1 MKTKINIQI
10 KSLMIVV
17 LTILSINVYSQSVEF
32 HRDYFP
38 SDRAGLKE
46 ALQDLKDGDK
56 LFLMGPA
63 MYTDALVF
71 YSRAN
76 TFNPNNAML
85 NYKIGI
91 CYLNSVNHPKSIEY
105 FEKAVRLNVPQID
118 VYYYLGLAYQ
128 FNLDFEKAV
137 ENYNYYRRSL
147 TPPELINN
155 RERIDKRLSEC
166 RNATELVKKPVR
178 VFIDNMG
185 NTINS
190 VYDDYSPILSYQGNM
205 LYFTTRRP
213 IDNKA
218 KRDKNDHKFF
228 ENIFVSQ
235 KLGNR
240 WMPATELEGSINTKN
255 SHDATAGISF
265 DGQTLFVYKGDKGG
279 HIYESFLKNNKW
291 SKPKKLPKTINTD
304 FHQTSVA
311 LTRDGK
317 TMYFVSNRT
326 GSIGGKDIWMTTL
339 DEKGRWAFPVNM
351 GATIN
356 TEHDEESIFLAPDG
370 KTMYFSSRGHNSM
383 GGFDIFKTTF
393 EHGRWTDPVNL
404 GFPINSPNDD
414 LFFTMDA
421 TGEIGF
427 FSSVRPDGFGGA
439 DIYMVTFLGPEKP
452 VIHKTENH
460 YIASIIRPVKERL
473 IGDAVEIV
481 TTPMTVIKGK
491 ITDEKTDDPL
501 FATLELYDN
510 ETEAL
515 LASFTSNKQTGA
527 YLISLPGG
535 KNYMIAVKSDD
546 YLFHSENI
554 NVAQSDVSR
563 EIINNIKL
571 KKVEVG
577 QSIVLNNIFF
587 DTGAATLRPES
598 YAELGVLYALLL
610 NNPSLKIEISG
621 HTDNV
626 GSAAANLRLS
636 EERARAVVAYLIER
650 GVNRDRLTYKGYGF
664 SKPIASNETAQ
675 GRQMNRRTEFQI
687 LDK

>member
-1 MKTKINIQI
+1 MKNTINIKI
-10 KSLMIVV
+10 KSILLVI
-17 LTILSINVYSQSVEF
+17 LTFAFSFSSLSQNVEF
-32 HRDYFP
+32 HKNFFP

-46 ALQDLKDGDK
+46 ATQDLKDGNK
-56 LFLMGPA
+56 LYEKGPGL
-63 MYTDALVF
+63 YSDALVYF
-71 YSRAN
+71 LRAN
-76 TFNPNNAML
+76 TFNPNNAEL
-85 NYKIGI
+85 NYKIGM
-91 CYLNSVNHPKSIEY
+91 CYLHSVHHPKSIEF
-105 FEKAVRLNVPQID
+105 FEKAVRLNVPNLD

-128 FNLDFEKAV
+128 FNVDFEKAT

-155 RERIDKRLSEC
+155 RDRIDKRIAEC
-166 RNATELVKKPVR
+166 RNGLELVKNPVR

-190 VYDDYSPILSYQGNM
+190 EYDDYSPILSYQGDK
-205 LYFTTRRP
+205 LYFTSRRP
-213 IDNKA
+213 LSDKS
-218 KRDKNDHKFF
+218 KTDKNDHKYF

-235 KLGNR
+235 KLSNR
-240 WMPATELEGSINTKN
+240 WMPSTYLEGKINSK
-255 SHDATAGISF
+255 SHDATAGISH
-265 DGQTLFVYKGDKGG
+265 DGRTLFVYKGDKGG
-279 HIYESFLKNNKW
+279 QIFESVFEKNRW
-291 SKPKKLPKTINTD
+291 SKPKKLPKNINSQ

-311 LTRDGK
+311 LTKDGK
-317 TMYFVSNRT
+317 IMYFVSDRT
-326 GSIGGKDIWMTTL
+326 GTLGGKDIWMTTK
-339 DEKGRWAFPVNM
+339 DEKGKWAYPVNM

-356 TEHDEESIFLAPDG
+356 TEYDEESIFLTPNG
-370 KTMYFSSRGHNSM
+370 QTLYFSSRGHNSM
-383 GGFDIFKTTF
+383 GGFDIFRSTY
-393 EHGRWTDPVNL
+393 EHGRWTEPVNM
-404 GFPINSPNDD
+404 GYPINSPNDD
-414 LFFTMDA
+414 LFFTLDPQ
-421 TGEIGF
+421 GEIGF

-452 VIHKTENH
+452 VIHNTENQF
-460 YIASIIRPVKERL
+460 IASIARPVKERL

-491 ITDEKTDDPL
+491 ITDEKSDDPL
-501 FATLELYDN
+501 LATLELYDN
-510 ETEAL
+510 DTEAL
-515 LASFTSNKQTGA
+515 LASFTSNQQTGA

-535 KNYMIAVKSDD
+535 KNYMIAVKAED

-554 NVAQSDVSR
+554 NVAESNVSR

-587 DTGAATLRPES
+587 DTGAATLRSES
-598 YAELGVLYALLL
+598 YAELGVLYALLI

-626 GSAAANLRLS
+626 GSAASNLRLS
-636 EERARAVVAYLIER
+636 EERARAVVAYLVER
-650 GVNRDRLTYKGYGF
+650 GIDRDRLTYKGYGF
-664 SKPIASNETAQ
+664 SKPIASNETAS